1 MNNSLFGKM
10 QSVLMSQSDIKDICD
25 TLKRGYYPLAVS
37 GLSSIHKAQLALI
50 ISTLSE
56 ESAPLLIIT
65 DDEAGAKRICDDIN
79 EMYAVSRNENETA
92 AYIYP
97 AKDITLARVES
108 VSKEYEYQRLCVLAR
123 LIDGS
128 CKIVCASAE
137 AVMQRTIPP
146 DVLADRTIKLSRD
159 TSVQLPDLI
168 SRLIAAGYTRCDKV
182 ESPSQFSVRGSIAD
196 IFPVQEKMPVRMELW
211 DDEIDSFA
219 YFDPETQRRT
229 EQIDELIIPPA
240 GEVLFNS
247 ADALVQKINALSAG
261 VRGKRTELVRSNLA
275 KDADNVSNGVSLAN
289 IDKYLPLAY
298 DKPALVFDYLKP
310 DSPVLFCEFHSC
322 CEKAKAIQ
330 SQFNEDV
337 KILLEEG
344 ELCRGLDGYI
354 AEFESISETA
364 VKFPCV
370 LMDTFLRTNDIRCKK
385 LWTMTA
391 YQTAPWGGEIRQLS
405 EDLRSFIDRN
415 YSVIV
420 LAGSEK
426 TLPIIAEDLR
436 NDGIPCDIMTG
447 ETTLTKGRV
456 LITTGCL
463 SSGYDYPDI
472 KTALIT
478 QAKAM
483 SSKRK
488 LKKKK
493 KGEEIKS
500 LADIAP
506 GDLVVHA
513 LHGIGRFE
521 GIRKLELEGITKD
534 YITIKYAGT
543 DVLYVPV
550 TQMDLISRY
559 IGPRDD
565 TGVKLNKLS
574 SNEWQKTRSRV
585 KKAVKDMADELIAL
599 YAKRSKTKGF
609 AFSEDNDWQND
620 FEARFDYTET
630 DDQLRCIEEIKQDM
644 MKPTPMDR
652 LLCGDVGFGKT
663 EVAFRAAFKCMLD
676 GKQCAVLVP
685 TTVLAWQHYQSA
697 LKRFEHFPFK
707 IELLS
712 RFRTK
717 KQQEEILKQ
726 VALGTV
732 DMVIGTHRLV
742 QKDVKF
748 KDLGLAIIDE
758 EQRFGVAHKERFKEA
773 FTGVDVLTLSAT
785 PIPRTLNMA
794 MSGIRDMSV
803 IEEPPV
809 DRYPVQTYVIEHNMG
824 VIIQAINKELRRGG
838 QVYYIHNR
846 VETIDLCAAKIAELI
861 PDARIAVAHGQL
873 SEERLSDIWTELV
886 DHEIDILVCTTI
898 IETGVD
904 VPNVN
909 TLIIEDADNLGLSQ
923 LYQLRGRVGRSNR
936 RAFAY
941 FTFRRG
947 KVLTEIAS
955 KRLDAIREFTQFG
968 SGFRVAMRDLEIRGA
983 GSILGGRQHG
993 HMEAVGYDMYLQ
1005 LLNEAIAEETGQ
1017 TPPRTP
1023 EECLIDLQIEAHIPD
1038 DYIESLAGRL
1048 DAYRKIAAV
1057 STKEESIDLLDEF
1070 IDRYGDPPKAI
1081 QGLVTVA
1088 LTRNMAGK
1096 AGITEITQRSN
1107 ALLIYVKTAGMEQVQ
1122 ALVKAFG
1129 GRVSVNGSA
1138 DKPYIA
1144 IKLTKTDR
1152 PVEIMQTAV
1161 ETFYEAGEQAKKT
1174 K

>member
-1 MNNSLFGKM
+1 MNTNSLIGKM
-10 QSVLMSQSDIKDICD
+10 LPVISAQHDFNDVCS
-25 TLKRGYYPLAVS
+25 TLERGYYPITVS
-37 GLSSIHKAQLALI
+37 GLSSVHKSQLALI
-50 ISTLSE
+50 IADRLCTDN
-56 ESAPLLIIT
+56 APVLIIT

-79 EMYAVSRNENETA
+79 EMTGDSS
-92 AYIYP
+92 AYVYP
-97 AKDITLARVES
+97 AKDITLTKVDRVS
-108 VSKEYEYQRLCVLAR
+108 TEYEHRRLCVLAR
-123 LIDGS
+123 LADKS
-128 CKIVCASAE
+128 CRVVCACAE

-146 DVLADRTIKLSRD
+146 AELKANLFSVAVGDTVDLTELAK
-159 TSVQLPDLI
+159 
-168 SRLIAAGYTRCDKV
+168 RLVMAGYTRCDAV
-182 ESPSQFSVRGSIAD
+182 EAPSQFSVRGSIAD
-196 IFPVQEKMPVRMELW
+196 IFPVQEKYPVRMELW
-211 DDEIDSFA
+211 GDEIDTMCC
-219 YFDPETQRRT
+219 FDPETQRRT
-229 EQIDELIIPPA
+229 SSVDSVTVAPA
-240 GEVLFNS
+240 CEVLFES
-247 ADALVQKINALSAG
+247 PAELAEKIQKLSSS
-261 VRGKRTELVRSNLA
+261 VRGKRTELIRSRLA
-275 KDADNVSNGVSLAN
+275 EDYDMAVNGSYPAN
-289 IDKYLPLAY
+289 IDKYIPLAY
-298 DKPALVFDYLKP
+298 ENPSLIFDYLQA
-310 DSPVLFCEFHSC
+310 DSPVLISEYHSC
-322 CEKAKAIQ
+322 SERARSVLTQ
-330 SQFNEDV
+330 HNEDI
-337 KILLEEG
+337 KILLEQG
-344 ELCRGLDGYI
+344 ELCRGLEGYI
-354 AEFESISETA
+354 TEFESISETA
-364 VKFPCV
+364 QKYPCV
-370 LMDTFLRTNDIRCKK
+370 LMDSFLRTGDVKSKR
-385 LWTMTA
+385 LLSLTA
-391 YQTAPWGGEIRQLS
+391 YQTAPWGGEIRQLC
-405 EDLRSFIDRN
+405 EDLRSFVNRN

-426 TLPIIAEDLR
+426 TLPIIAQDLR
-436 NDGIPCDIMTG
+436 DEGIPCEVMSD
-447 ETTLTKGRV
+447 ESQLLKGRV
-456 LITTGCL
+456 LLTTGCM

-483 SSKRK
+483 TSKRR

-500 LADIAP
+500 LADITP

-513 LHGIGRFE
+513 LHGIGRFA
-521 GIRKLELEGITKD
+521 GIRKLELEGVTKD

-565 TGVKLNKLS
+565 NGVKLNKLS

-585 KKAVKDMADELIAL
+585 KKAVKDMADELIRL
-599 YAKRSKTKGF
+599 YAKRSQTKGF
-609 AFSEDNDWQND
+609 AFSEDTDWQSD

-644 MKPTPMDR
+644 QKPVPMDR

-676 GKQCAVLVP
+676 GKQCAILVP
-685 TTVLAWQHYQSA
+685 TTVLAWQHFQGA

-726 VALGTV
+726 LALGTV
-732 DMVIGTHRLV
+732 DMIIGTHRLV

-748 KDLGLAIIDE
+748 KDLGLAIVDE
-758 EQRFGVAHKERFKEA
+758 EQRFGVAHKERFKETFA
-773 FTGVDVLTLSAT
+773 GVDMLTLSAT

-809 DRYPVQTYVIEHNMG
+809 DRYPVQTYVVEHNMG
-824 VIIQAINKELRRGG
+824 VIVQAINKELRRGG

-846 VETIDLCAAKIAELI
+846 VETIEGVAAKLSELV

-886 DHEIDILVCTTI
+886 EHEIDILLCTTI

-909 TLIIEDADNLGLSQ
+909 TLIIEDADHLGLSQ

-947 KVLTEIAS
+947 KVLTEIAA
-955 KRLDAIREFTQFG
+955 KRLDAIREFTRFG

-1005 LLNEAIAEETGQ
+1005 LLNQAIAEETGQ
-1017 TPPRTP
+1017 TPPRAP
-1023 EECLIDLQIEAHIPD
+1023 EDCLIDLHLEAHIPD
-1038 DYIESLAGRL
+1038 EYIPSLAGRL

-1057 STKEESIDLLDEF
+1057 SSREESIDLIDEF
-1070 IDRYGDPPKAI
+1070 IDRYGDPPKSI
-1081 QGLVTVA
+1081 QGLITVA
-1088 LTRNMAGK
+1088 LTRNMAGA
-1096 AGITEITQRSN
+1096 AGITEISQRNDS
-1107 ALLIYVKTAGMEQVQ
+1107 LFIYVKTAELEQVQ
-1122 ALVKAFG
+1122 ALTSQYK
-1129 GRVSVNGSA
+1129 GRVTANGSG
-1138 DKPYIA
+1138 DKPYIS
-1144 IKLTKTDR
+1144 IRLTSRED
-1152 PVEIMQTAV
+1152 PVTVMQKAV
-1161 ETFYEAGEQAKKT
+1161 ELFHNAKKA
-1174 K
+1174 

>member
-1 MNNSLFGKM
+1 MNTKNSLFGKI
-10 QSVLMSQSDIKDICD
+10 SPVLKEQGDIKDICE
-25 TLKRGYYPLAVS
+25 TLTRGYSPLAVS
-37 GLSSIHKAQLALI
+37 GLSSVHKSQLAMLI
-50 ISTLSE
+50 SGALYGDKCV
-56 ESAPLLIIT
+56 PMLLIA
-65 DDEAGAKRICDDIN
+65 DDEAGAKKICDDIN
-79 EMYAVSRNENETA
+79 ELYGEEA
-92 AYIYP
+92 AYVYP

-108 VSKEYEYQRLCVLAR
+108 VSREYEHRRIGVLSHIA
-123 LIDGS
+123 DGT
-128 CKIVCASAE
+128 CRIVCASAE
-137 AVMQRTIPP
+137 AVMQKTLPP
-146 DVLADRTIKLSRD
+146 QALADNTITLSKD
-159 TSVQLPDLI
+159 VPVDMKALTA
-168 SRLIAAGYTRCDKV
+168 RLVRAGYTRCDKV
-182 ESPSQFSVRGSIAD
+182 ESPSQFSIRGSIAD
-196 IFPVQEKMPVRMELW
+196 IFPVQEKAPVRMELW
-211 DDEIDSFA
+211 DDEIDAFS

-229 EQIDELIIPPA
+229 ESIEKLIIPPA
-240 GEVLFNS
+240 SEVLFESPQVLAERINKLAS
-247 ADALVQKINALSAG
+247 GAKGRRADAVK
-261 VRGKRTELVRSNLA
+261 TNLA
-275 KDADNVSNGVSLAN
+275 KDADAALNGLSLAN
-289 IDKYLPLAY
+289 IDKYITIAY
-298 DKPALVFDYLKP
+298 DKPALLFDYLKNE
-310 DSPVLFCEFHSC
+310 SCVLFSEYHSC
-322 CEKAKAIQ
+322 CERAKNIL
-330 SQFNEDV
+330 SQHNEDI

-344 ELCRGLDGYI
+344 ELCKGLEGYL
-354 AEFESISETA
+354 EGFEVISARAQE
-364 VKFPCV
+364 FPCV
-370 LMDTFLRTNDIRCKK
+370 LMDAFLRTNDLRCKK
-385 LWTMTA
+385 LWSITA
-391 YQTAPWGGEIRQLS
+391 YQTAPWGGEIRQLT
-405 EDLRSFIDRN
+405 EDLQSLISRN
-415 YSVIV
+415 YSVVV

-436 NDGIPCDIMTG
+436 EEGIPCDIMTEG
-447 ETTLTKGRV
+447 MTLTKGRV

-478 QAKAM
+478 QARAM
-483 SSKRK
+483 TAKRK
-488 LKKKK
+488 LRKKK

-500 LADIAP
+500 LADISV

-521 GIRKLELEGITKD
+521 GIKKLELEGITKD

-599 YAKRSKTKGF
+599 YAKRAQTKGY
-609 AFSEDNDWQND
+609 AFSEDNDWQQD

-630 DDQLRCIEEIKQDM
+630 DDQLRCIDEIKQDM
-644 MKPTPMDR
+644 MKPVPMDR

-676 GKQCAVLVP
+676 GKQCAILVP
-685 TTVLAWQHYQSA
+685 TTVLAWQHFQSA
-697 LKRFEHFPFK
+697 VKRFEHFPFK

-717 KQQEEILKQ
+717 KQQEEVLKG
-726 VALGTV
+726 LKNGTV
-732 DMVIGTHRLV
+732 DMVIGTHRIV

-773 FTGVDVLTLSAT
+773 FTGVDVLMLSAT

-824 VIIQAINKELRRGG
+824 VLVQAMMKELRRGG

-846 VETIDLCAAKIAELI
+846 VETIEGTAAKIAELI

-886 DHEIDILVCTTI
+886 EHEIDILVCTTI

-909 TLIIEDADNLGLSQ
+909 TLIIEDADHLGLSQ

-947 KVLTEIAS
+947 KVLTEIAT

-1017 TPPRTP
+1017 PVPRAP

-1038 DYIESLAGRL
+1038 DYIESLSGRL
-1048 DAYRKIAAV
+1048 DAYRKIAAI
-1057 STKEESIDLLDEF
+1057 STKAESLDLLDEF

-1081 QGLVTVA
+1081 QGLITVA
-1088 LTRNMAGK
+1088 LTRNMAGR
-1096 AGITEITQRSN
+1096 AGVTEITQRKDV
-1107 ALLIYVKTAGMEQVQ
+1107 LMIYVKTATVEQIQ
-1122 ALVKAFG
+1122 ALVAAFK
-1129 GRVSVNGSA
+1129 GRVSVNGSSE
-1138 DKPYIA
+1138 KPFIA
-1144 IKLTKTDR
+1144 IKLAPNDK
-1152 PVEIMQTAV
+1152 PVEIMQKAV
-1161 ETFYEAGEQAKKT
+1161 AIMAGESE
-1174 K
+1174 